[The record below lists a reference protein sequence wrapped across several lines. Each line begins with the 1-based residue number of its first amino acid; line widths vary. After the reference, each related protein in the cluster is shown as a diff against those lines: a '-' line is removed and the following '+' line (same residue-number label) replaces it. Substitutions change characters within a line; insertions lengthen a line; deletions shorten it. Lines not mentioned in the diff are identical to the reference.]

1 MYWRETLWRQPEL
14 KRSTALNYVVFKTRA
29 AVFYRVLN
37 SCAWSGFRS
46 DSTWPA
52 QFIIH
57 PWLSGI
63 NIPWTSKYPACFILT
78 LTKAITSYLQK
89 FKEWKFFDVQI
100 YYLFYRKMLH
110 QKPRGKH
117 CVHASCLPRAE
128 TGVEQL
134 QYKSVSIGSTEL
146 RTYIY
151 IDVDR

>member
-100 YYLFYRKMLH
+100 YYTLAVNWFFKCVQSDYRFDQPISGPFSPTFYRGGKMTVV
-110 QKPRGKH
+110 RGWVIPMHKFI
-117 CVHASCLPRAE
+117 SNKE
-128 TGVEQL
+128 
-134 QYKSVSIGSTEL
+134 
-146 RTYIY
+146 
-151 IDVDR
+151 